1 MYPERPSRDLTIM
14 PSEVDVD
21 NDAPVRETSLAA
33 VTEVP
38 LLSRR
43 TVKRLCNFH
52 SQRRRT
58 NIKYVHRNRL
68 CLIPLNQSCV
78 IISGGPGPSI
88 EDPADSLAHSASRIS
103 R

>member
-1 MYPERPSRDLTIM
+1 MYPERPSRDLTILR
-14 PSEVDVD
+14 SEVDID
-21 NDAPVRETSLAA
+21 NDARVRETSLAA

-38 LLSRR
+38 LLSGR

-68 CLIPLNQSCV
+68 CLIPLPVEPILCHNLWWPGTVCRG
-78 IISGGPGPSI
+78 SG
-88 EDPADSLAHSASRIS
+88 
-103 R
+103 